1 MNPAPQQAKGRGWL
15 FFSAA
20 VAIAI
25 FALGAWLT
33 VSAIVSIRAKSKP
46 HQIESLHTFIPRY
59 RITTNGSTYGLE
71 TQVPL
76 HEDGG
81 SKWHVVDWTTTNHLS
96 AIHEIASRTRMV
108 VELWP
113 MTYQVFEAER
123 GK

>member
-1 MNPAPQQAKGRGWL
+1 MIQSPQQSNGRGWL

-20 VAIAI
+20 VAIVI
-25 FALGAWLT
+25 FAFGAWLT
-33 VSAIVSIRAKSKP
+33 VSAIASIRAKSKP
-46 HQIESLHTFIPRY
+46 HPIESLHTFIPRY
-59 RITTNGSTYGLE
+59 RITTNGTTYGLE

-81 SKWHVVDWTTTNHLS
+81 FNWHPVDWTTTNHLS
-96 AIHEIASRTRMV
+96 AVHEIASRTRLV

-123 GK
+123 SK